1 MDVFIFIGVV
11 LNSVVCSSLF
21 VKISINDL
29 QALNS
34 IQLTKLTVFYTANM
48 HEVSGC

>member
-1 MDVFIFIGVV
+1 M
-11 LNSVVCSSLF
+11 LLSLF

-29 QALNS
+29 QALIS

-48 HEVSGC
+48 HEAVSYTHLTLPTSDGV